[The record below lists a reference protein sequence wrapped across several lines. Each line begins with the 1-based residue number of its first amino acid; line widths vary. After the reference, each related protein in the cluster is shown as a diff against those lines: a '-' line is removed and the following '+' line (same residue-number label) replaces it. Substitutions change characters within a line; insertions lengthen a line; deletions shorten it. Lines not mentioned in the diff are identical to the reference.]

1 MKKVLSLFIIAL
13 VTFSL
18 SAQEKESTKK
28 TSKSPWTVQTG
39 MESKDYND
47 SFTKMRLHS
56 VEFTVN
62 TVKELDEIDWDDIF
76 GVFQENAAKDS
87 IEVAVVLK
95 DYKVKNEKD
104 VLMSIPR
111 LRVAV
116 SGQTKDTAEL
126 RARMIKNIEKTTKA
140 IRKFKTSQK

>member
-13 VTFSL
+13 VTCSL
-18 SAQEKESTKK
+18 SAQEKETTTK
-28 TSKSPWTVQTG
+28 TSKGPWRVQTG
-39 MESKDYND
+39 IEAKAYDD
-47 SFTKMRLHS
+47 SLKMKLHY
-56 VEFTVN
+56 VEFTVDS
-62 TVKELDEIDWDDIF
+62 VKEMDEIDWDDIF
-76 GVFQENAAKDS
+76 GVFRENAAQDS

-95 DYKVKNEKD
+95 DYKVKNKKD

-116 SGQTKDTAEL
+116 NGQTKDTAEL

-140 IRKFKTSQK
+140 IRKFKTSPK